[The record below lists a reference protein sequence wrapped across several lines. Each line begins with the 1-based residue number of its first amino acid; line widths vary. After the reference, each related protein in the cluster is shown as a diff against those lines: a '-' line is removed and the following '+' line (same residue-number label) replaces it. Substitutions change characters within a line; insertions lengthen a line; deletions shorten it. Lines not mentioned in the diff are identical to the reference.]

1 VNNLI
6 SGALF
11 SVMSA
16 PRNRDDE
23 DRKSIRR
30 QIFNKKKSGPVPK
43 ESSDDLRIRNKI
55 KNEFKSKKTDIVQDE
70 LWEDWEDELDKY
82 K

>member
-1 VNNLI
+1 
-6 SGALF
+6 
-11 SVMSA
+11 MSA
-16 PRNRDDE
+16 PRNKDDE

-30 QIFNKKKSGPVPK
+30 QIFNKKKSGPAPK

-55 KNEFKSKKTDIVQDE
+55 KNEFKSKKTDMVQDE

>member
-1 VNNLI
+1 
-6 SGALF
+6 
-11 SVMSA
+11 MSA

>member
-1 VNNLI
+1 M
-6 SGALF
+6 AE
-11 SVMSA
+11 A
-16 PRNRDDE
+16 RNRDEE

-30 QIFNKKKSGPVPK
+30 QNFNKKKSGPVPK

-55 KNEFKSKKTDIVQDE
+55 KNEFKSKKTDMVQEE
-70 LWEDWEDELDKY
+70 LWEDWEDEIDKY

>member
-1 VNNLI
+1 MI

-11 SVMSA
+11 LVMSE
-16 PRNRDDE
+16 PRSRDDE

-30 QIFNKKKSGPVPK
+30 QNFNKKKSGPPHK
-43 ESSDDLRIRNKI
+43 ESSDDLKIRNKI
-55 KNEFKSKKTDIVQDE
+55 KNEFRSKKTDMVQEE
-70 LWEDWEDELDKY
+70 LWEDWEDEIDKY

>member
-6 SGALF
+6 LGALF

>member
-1 VNNLI
+1 MI

-11 SVMSA
+11 LVMSE

-30 QIFNKKKSGPVPK
+30 QNFNKKKSGPVQK

-55 KNEFKSKKTDIVQDE
+55 KNEFRSKKTDMVQEE